1 MDGFT
6 FEYKDSGQRSETE
19 KNIEI
24 YEKYEW
30 DNMWIEH
37 ANESERKRVAYIGD
51 SISCGIRGLIT
62 QRTNEDILCDGFG
75 TSKSADN
82 PFYIKSFEFFLEQL
96 PQVSDIIINNGLHG
110 WHLSDE
116 QYKKHFDESIEFLIK
131 KYNRSRVFIVLT
143 TALLDNEKNKRVI
156 ARNKIAQTIAQK
168 HSLAIIDLYKI
179 TEENKDKYLDDGVH
193 LNKKLYEKLADE
205 IILHIK

>member
-6 FEYKDSGQRSETE
+6 FEYKDSKKCSETE

-82 PFYIKSFEFFLEQL
+82 PFYVKSIELFLEQL

-116 QYKKHFDESIEFLIK
+116 QYEKCFDKSIEFLLK
-131 KYNRSRVFIVLT
+131 KYNNSRIFIVLT

-156 ARNKIAQTIAQK
+156 ARNKIAQNIAQK
-168 HSLAIIDLYKI
+168 HSLPIIDFYNI
-179 TEENKDKYLDDGVH
+179 TVGNKDKYLNDGVH
-193 LNKKLYEKLADE
+193 LNKDLYEKLADE
-205 IILHIK
+205 IILRIK